1 MSVFKKATKS
11 QSKLRLA
18 IVGVS
23 GSGKT
28 YTALSVGKHLGERI
42 ALIDS
47 ERGSAS
53 KYAGDVADFD
63 VLELEDFAPK
73 NYVKAIKAAE
83 AEGYDVLIIDSLSHA
98 WAGKGGALEMVDEV
112 AARQKNRNS
121 FTAWKDVT
129 PEQHALVEAILQ
141 SKCHVIATMR
151 AKTAYVQD
159 NKTVTKVGLAPV
171 QRDGVEY
178 EFDVIFDIDLEHNAV
193 VSKSRCA
200 ALDKKTF
207 RDPGEEVA
215 LKLKR
220 WLSEGAP
227 VVEPVDPIV
236 ALLAAF
242 KAATTPDAFAKA
254 TDDASALKASM
265 TRAQVQ
271 LVSDAVRVAKARLE
285 QLAADAAE
293 AEEAERALA
302 AQEAAEQGDSP
313 LASTSTEASA
323 AGFAPTASSSAESAQ
338 AGAL

>member
-1 MSVFKKATKS
+1 
-11 QSKLRLA
+11 
-18 IVGVS
+18 
-23 GSGKT
+23 
-28 YTALSVGKHLGERI
+28 
-42 ALIDS
+42 
-47 ERGSAS
+47 
-53 KYAGDVADFD
+53 
-63 VLELEDFAPK
+63 
-73 NYVKAIKAAE
+73 
-83 AEGYDVLIIDSLSHA
+83 
-98 WAGKGGALEMVDEV
+98 MVDEV

-285 QLAADAAE
+285 QLAIDAAE

-302 AQEAAEQGDSP
+302 AQEAAEQGDVP
-313 LASTSTEASA
+313 LGDTSSTPDTSA
-323 AGFAPTASSSAESAQ
+323 AGFAPTAGSSAESAA
-338 AGAL
+338 AGAP